1 MQQMKRRMQWI
12 IAFALF
18 VGGLLLATGCA
29 KAEPALWLVKGPHAK
44 VYLFGSVHVL
54 KKDAPWRT
62 PKIDGAIKESGMLW
76 LEIPDVD
83 DMKALQPLILKLGV
97 DQEHPLSTKL
107 TKEQLA
113 KLDTAAKAAGVP
125 AGEASLEPLKPWL
138 AALTLSVAPMA
149 QAGFD
154 PNRGV
159 EMVLKP
165 EFDKAGKPV
174 KGFETAE
181 QQLNYFADMP
191 EKAQIDFLNSTT
203 DDIKDSSDKFKL
215 LVDAWY
221 AGDEGKI
228 DSSIGGEFRE
238 KYPEAYQT
246 LILNRNE
253 EFAEKIDG
261 LLKGEGT
268 SFVAIGAGHLVGT
281 EGVVAKL
288 KKEGWKVERQ

>member
-1 MQQMKRRMQWI
+1 MQWI
-12 IAFALF
+12 AAFALF
-18 VGGLLLATGCA
+18 VGGLLLASGSA
-29 KAEPALWLVKGPHAK
+29 HAEPALWVIKGPHAK

-62 PKIDGAIKESGMLW
+62 PKIDAAIAESGTLW
-76 LEIPDVD
+76 LEIPDAD
-83 DMKALQPLILKLGV
+83 DMKALQPLIMKLGV
-97 DQEHPLSTKL
+97 DQQHPLSTKL

-113 KLDTAAKAAGVP
+113 QLDAAAKAAGVA
-125 AGEASLEPLKPWL
+125 AGEPALEPLRPWL
-138 AALTLSVAPMA
+138 AAVTLSVAPMT

-154 PNRGV
+154 PNSGV

-181 QQLNYFADMP
+181 QQLHFFADMP
-191 EKAQIDFLNSTT
+191 EKAQIDFLDSTA
-203 DDIKDSSDKFKL
+203 DDVKDSGDKFKK

-221 AGDEGKI
+221 AGDDAQI
-228 DSSIGGEFRE
+228 DKAIGGEFRD

-246 LILNRNE
+246 LILNRNAN
-253 EFAEKIDG
+253 FTEKIDG

-268 SFVAIGAGHLVGT
+268 SFVAVGAGHLVGT
-281 EGVVAKL
+281 DGVVAKL
-288 KKEGWKVERQ
+288 KEQGWKVERQ